1 MLIKLSQ
8 SFAAIV
14 LTISLLSIPVAKG
27 EDQAETKELP
37 LSTKQ
42 EINAY
47 IHLDR
52 SANNTNNVFVL
63 GDSLFQK
70 QEQER
75 ELKRQTELK
84 ESPGFLTGDAKRLYP
99 DDTNNCTVWA
109 KRQAGIGGVLG
120 AGGRRAV
127 NSQEPKVGAIGVEK
141 GIIHAVVVTRID
153 GEMITFMESNFIRGW
168 ITERT
173 LPRDKFIGF
182 IIWKPAKS
190 VNLNLNR

>member
-8 SFAAIV
+8 SLAAI
-14 LTISLLSIPVAKG
+14 LMITFLSCPVTKG
-27 EDQAETKELP
+27 QDQAETKELP

-42 EINAY
+42 DINAY
-47 IHLDR
+47 THLDR

-75 ELKRQTELK
+75 ELKRRAEIK
-84 ESPGFLTGDAKRLYP
+84 ESPGFSTGDAKRLYP
-99 DDTNNCTVWA
+99 DNTNNCTVWA

-127 NSQEPKVGAIGVEK
+127 NSQEPKVGAIGVERE
-141 GIIHAVVVTRID
+141 IIHAVLITKID
-153 GEMITFMESNFIRGW
+153 GDMITFSESNFIKNW

-173 LPRDKFIGF
+173 LPRSEFLGF
-182 IIWKPAKS
+182 II
-190 VNLNLNR
+190 